1 MNVPIDARNPPIFFA
16 VDDCAVFIDVICS
29 YDVLILFSMSFD
41 WSLLNSMTVIPI
53 KKSDHAPATP
63 RRNPQTKQRTT
74 PSVGINIVP
83 RNDRLAKTNTGHK
96 SLSCLFLFT
105 SSFPRRC
112 NITELIQANI
122 GLRLKGKNDIA
133 PYAGRYAASILT
145 RVLTID
151 NNARLDI

>member
-1 MNVPIDARNPPIFFA
+1 
-16 VDDCAVFIDVICS
+16 
-29 YDVLILFSMSFD
+29 
-41 WSLLNSMTVIPI
+41 MTVIPI

-74 PSVGINIVP
+74 PSVGIKIVP
-83 RNDRLAKTNTGHK
+83 RNDRLANMNTGHN
-96 SLSCLFLFT
+96 SLSCLFFLFT
-105 SSFPRRC
+105 SSLARRC
-112 NITELIQANI
+112 NINELIQANI

-133 PYAGRYAASILT
+133 AYAGRYAASILT

>member
-1 MNVPIDARNPPIFFA
+1 
-16 VDDCAVFIDVICS
+16 
-29 YDVLILFSMSFD
+29 
-41 WSLLNSMTVIPI
+41 MTVIPI

-74 PSVGINIVP
+74 PSVGIKIVP
-83 RNDRLAKTNTGHK
+83 RNERLASTNTGQR

-105 SSFPRRC
+105 SFPRRC
-112 NITELIQANI
+112 NITELIHANI

-145 RVLTID
+145 RVFTID
-151 NNARLDI
+151 SNARLDI

>member
-1 MNVPIDARNPPIFFA
+1 M
-16 VDDCAVFIDVICS
+16 ICS
-29 YDVLILFSMSFD
+29 YDVLLFGMSFD

-74 PSVGINIVP
+74 PSVGIKIVP
-83 RNDRLAKTNTGHK
+83 RNERLASTNTGHN

-112 NITELIQANI
+112 NMTELIHANI
-122 GLRLKGKNDIA
+122 GRSEKGRNDIA
-133 PYAGRYAASILT
+133 PYAGRYSASILT
-145 RVLTID
+145 RVFTID